1 MPQITDG
8 PTRQKPRVKGTQS
21 KRDPIKV
28 GIQVIKMPEK
38 RSNKKYS
45 FVEGDPLQT
54 WDTYTYAEK
63 QMQYAGWSQ
72 THNKDARFQGSMMGN
87 LR

>member
-1 MPQITDG
+1 MPQIMDG
-8 PTRQKPRVKGTQS
+8 PPRKKPRVKGTQS
-21 KRDPIKV
+21 KRKGVKV
-28 GIQVIKMPEK
+28 GVQIIKTPEK
-38 RSNKKYS
+38 RSSKKYS

-63 QMQYAGWSQ
+63 QMRYMGWSQ

-87 LR
+87 LK

>member
-8 PTRQKPRVKGTQS
+8 PPRKKPRVKGTQS
-21 KRDPIKV
+21 ERVQVKIKV
-28 GIQVIKMPEK
+28 IRVPQK
-38 RSNKKYS
+38 RKTKSFS

-54 WDTYTYAEK
+54 WDTYTFAEK